1 MKKQFSEHLEL
12 RTKETGLAKSRA
24 ILDTIYECILQM
36 AADIHYEMG
45 EPNFNTVQ
53 VFYSEA
59 DYKSPLTTKT
69 IVAVKMQADMPEGK
83 DDEDLSK
90 DEI

>member
-45 EPNFNTVQ
+45 EPDFNSIQ

-59 DYKSPLTTKT
+59 DNTTKT
-69 IVAVKMQADMPEGK
+69 IVAVKMQGDMPEGK